1 MKRKIEMN
9 NKKYTAECNAF
20 TIIDYRNEF
29 NRDILSDITF
39 INKYLIDSILLSEKM
54 KNGENISKNLEKHNK
69 KLEEYNKKLEKFID
83 ILTRITYIVLFNS
96 NDIENYDKW
105 INKIEKISLE
115 DEWIGEV
122 LELVNLCFIN
132 VEARKE
138 IEKRLKNNDNEEKEE
153 KFSEH
158 AFIGLCLKMHISI
171 AELKLITYVDVLK
184 ILISFLPETVEKNGT
199 RMATQEEI
207 ASLVERM

>member
-1 MKRKIEMN
+1 MKRKIEIN

-20 TIIDYRNEF
+20 TIMDYRNEF

-39 INKYLIDSILLSEKM
+39 INKYLIDNILLSEKI
-54 KNGENISKNLEKHNK
+54 KKGEDISED
-69 KLEEYNKKLEKFID
+69 LEENNKRMEKFID

-96 NDIENYDKW
+96 NDIEDYNNW
-105 INKIEKISLE
+105 INGIEKISLE
-115 DEWIGEV
+115 DEWIEEV

-132 VEARKE
+132 IEVRKE
-138 IEKRLKNNDNEEKEE
+138 IEKRQGNVNNEEKKE

-158 AFIGLCLKMHISI
+158 AFISLCLKMHISI
-171 AELKLITYVDVLK
+171 SELKLITYVDVLK
-184 ILISFLPETVEKNGT
+184 ILVSFLPETVEKNGT

-207 ASLVERM
+207 AKLVERM

>member
-1 MKRKIEMN
+1 MKRKIEIN

-39 INKYLIDSILLSEKM
+39 INKYLIDNILLSEKI
-54 KNGENISKNLEKHNK
+54 KKGEDISED
-69 KLEEYNKKLEKFID
+69 LEENNKRMEKFID

-96 NDIENYDKW
+96 NDIENYNNW
-105 INKIEKISLE
+105 INGIEKISLE
-115 DEWIGEV
+115 DEWIEEV

-132 VEARKE
+132 IEVRKE
-138 IEKRLKNNDNEEKEE
+138 IEKRQGNINNGAKEE

-158 AFIGLCLKMHISI
+158 AFISLWLKMNISI
-171 AELKLITYVDVLK
+171 SELKLITYVDFLK
-184 ILISFLPETVEKNGT
+184 ILVSFLPETVEKNGT

-207 ASLVERM
+207 AKLVERM

>member
-1 MKRKIEMN
+1 MKRKIEIN

-54 KNGENISKNLEKHNK
+54 ENGENISKDLEK
-69 KLEEYNKKLEKFID
+69 YNKDLEKFID
-83 ILTRITYIVLFNS
+83 ILTKITYIMLFNS
-96 NDIENYDKW
+96 NDIENYDNW
-105 INKIEKISLE
+105 INEIEKISLE
-115 DEWIGEV
+115 DKWIEEI

-132 VEARKE
+132 IEVRKE
-138 IEKRLKNNDNEEKEE
+138 IEKRLKDDNNEEKKE

-158 AFIGLCLKMHISI
+158 EFISLCLKMHISI
-171 AELKLITYVDVLK
+171 SELKLITYVDVLK
-184 ILISFLPETVEKNGT
+184 ILVSFLPETVEKNGT

>member
-1 MKRKIEMN
+1 MKRKIEIN
-9 NKKYTAECNAF
+9 DKKYIAECNAF

-39 INKYLIDSILLSEKM
+39 INKYLIDSLLLSEKI
-54 KNGENISKNLEKHNK
+54 KNGEDISG
-69 KLEEYNKKLEKFID
+69 KLEESNKNMEKFID
-83 ILTRITYIVLFNS
+83 ILTKITYIVLFNT
-96 NDIENYDKW
+96 NNIENYDGW
-105 INKIEKISLE
+105 IEEIEKISLE

-132 VEARKE
+132 IEARKE
-138 IEKRLKNNDNEEKEE
+138 IENRLKNNNNEEKEE

-184 ILISFLPETVEKNGT
+184 ILVSFLPETVEKNGT